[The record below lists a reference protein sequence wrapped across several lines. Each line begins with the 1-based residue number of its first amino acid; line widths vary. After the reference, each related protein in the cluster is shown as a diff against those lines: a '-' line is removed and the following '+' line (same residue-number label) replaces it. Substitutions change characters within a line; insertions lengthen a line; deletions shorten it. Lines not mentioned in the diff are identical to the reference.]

1 VKTLRGR
8 QSVPCA
14 DAVIDQDLFAYRKAP
29 ELAGAARHAYPVI
42 VVGAGPV
49 GLTAALDLAQR
60 DIGFMLVDEDERLSE
75 GSRAICFAKRT
86 LEILDR
92 LGCADRAMSKGVV
105 WNKGKV
111 FLRDVLLYSFDLLPE
126 SGYKHPAFIN
136 LQQYY
141 LEGFMIERLRSLGAD
156 LRWRNKVIAIE
167 PGADSVM
174 VTIDTPDGP
183 YRARCQYLVVADGA
197 RSPARHL
204 LGLESKGQVFRD
216 RFLIADV
223 KMEADFPTER
233 WFWFDPPF
241 HPGRSVLLHR
251 QSDNVWRIDFQ
262 LGRDA
267 DPEAEKQPAQ
277 VIARIRAMLGE
288 RQTFELVWVS
298 VYTFQCRRM
307 ERFRHGRVFF
317 AGDAAHQVS
326 PFGARGANS
335 GMQDADNLVW
345 KLALVLDGRAPD
357 ALLDSYDAERVPAA
371 DENILHSTRST
382 DFITPKSAV
391 SRAFR
396 DATLQLARYHAFAR
410 KLVNSGRLSTPST
423 YLDSP
428 LNTPGRDAF
437 AGTLVPGAP
446 APDAPLLEGDGT
458 TWLIDHLGGAFT
470 GIYYAGAES
479 VAPGVAATLDAFVRL
494 PVAVKPLVVRAQVVA
509 TLPTSGYADV
519 EGLFRQ
525 RFDATPGAFYLFRPD
540 QHLAARWRRLDAAAV
555 RAALARA
562 TANTVTSEVA
572 A

>member
-1 VKTLRGR
+1 
-8 QSVPCA
+8 
-14 DAVIDQDLFAYRKAP
+14 VIDQDLFTYRKP
-29 ELAGAARHAYPVI
+29 RELAGREHGHYPVM

-49 GLTAALDLAQR
+49 GLTAALDLAR
-60 DIGFMLVDEDERLSE
+60 RGVDFMLVDEDARVSE

-92 LGCADRAMSKGVV
+92 LGCADRAVAKGVV
-105 WNKGKV
+105 WNRGKV
-111 FLRDVLLYSFDLLPE
+111 FLRDGLLYSFDLLPE
-126 SGYKHPAFIN
+126 RGHKHPAFIN

-141 LEGFMIERLRSLGAD
+141 LEGFMIERLLSLGAD
-156 LRWRNKVIAIE
+156 LRWGNKVVAVA
-167 PGADSVM
+167 PGAESVT

-183 YRARCQYLVVADGA
+183 YRARCRYLVVADGA
-197 RSPARHL
+197 RSPVRHM
-204 LGLESKGQVFRD
+204 LGLESRGQVFRD

-223 KMEADFPTER
+223 RMEAGFPTER

-241 HPGRSVLLHR
+241 HRGQSVLLHR
-251 QSDNVWRIDFQ
+251 QSDDIWRIDFQ
-262 LGRDA
+262 LGWDA
-267 DPEAEKQPAQ
+267 DPEVEKQPER
-277 VIARIRAMLGE
+277 VVGRIRAMLGE
-288 RQTFELVWVS
+288 RHAFELVWVS

-335 GMQDADNLVW
+335 GMQDADNLIW

-357 ALLDSYDAERVPAA
+357 ALLDSYDRERGPAA

-396 DATLQLARYHAFAR
+396 DATLQLARDHAFAR
-410 KLVNSGRLSTPST
+410 RLVNSGRLSTPST

-428 LNTPGRDAF
+428 LNTPDRDAF
-437 AGTLVPGAP
+437 GGTLVPGAP

-458 TWLIDHLGGAFT
+458 TWLTDHLGGPFT
-470 GIYYAGAES
+470 GVYYAGTGP
-479 VAPGVAATLDAFVRL
+479 VAPGVAAALASLARL
-494 PVAVKPLVVRAQVVA
+494 AIPVKSLVVRAQSVA
-509 TLPTSGYADV
+509 GLPVSGYADA
-519 EGLFRQ
+519 EGLLQQ
-525 RFDATPGAFYLFRPD
+525 RLDATPGSFYLFRPD
-540 QHLAARWRRLDAAAV
+540 QHLAARWRGVDAAAV
-555 RAALARA
+555 VAALARA
-562 TANTVTSEVA
+562 TASTVLPEVA